1 MRRVF
6 FAGVCLWVTGCGF
19 NRDRATPAETAE
31 VAPPDT
37 AAAPGEPAGSPDDPP
52 VENPIREGTEDI
64 EAPPP
69 IADGRGPDP
78 VSLDQ
83 TDELFEGLLSAW
95 VDYRVIDL
103 IFSDNPFQHGPEF
116 LDGGP
121 NTLFWICV
129 DGGTPEFICRQRYG
143 P

>member
-1 MRRVF
+1 MKRVF
-6 FAGVCLWVTGCGF
+6 FASVCLWVAGCGY
-19 NRDRATPAETAE
+19 NRNRGTPPETAE

-37 AAAPGEPAGSPDDPP
+37 APALREPAVSPDDPP
-52 VENPIREGTEDI
+52 VENPIREVTEEF
-64 EAPPP
+64 EATPP
-69 IADGRGPDP
+69 IADGREPDP
-78 VSLDQ
+78 VSSDQ
-83 TDELFEGLLSAW
+83 AGELFESLLSAW
-95 VDYRVIDL
+95 VDYRVVDL
-103 IFSDNPFQHGPEF
+103 FFPDDPFQHGPEF